1 MYLLFKENNK
11 IIRKEKI
18 DEYLIKKPILNTLR
32 AKYLYRADYLMQE
45 KDYSDL
51 QKAVTDPADK
61 QVVDFLLGKEF
72 NKEDIRELTAI
83 LLLNTFKFEGLRIRE
98 AIDNLIEV
106 IRTVGEEYEAFQFTN
121 LILPGKVVTI
131 KGIVNKTGVVK
142 EINENVA
149 TIKLFTGEIL
159 EIHDMYNVLTVI

>member
-32 AKYLYRADYLMQE
+32 AKYLYKADYLMQE

-72 NKEDIRELTAI
+72 KKEDIRELTAI
-83 LLLNTFKFEGLRIRE
+83 LLLNTFKFKGLRIRE
-98 AIDNLIEV
+98 AIDNLVEV

-121 LILPGKVVTI
+121 LILPGKVVTM
-131 KGIVNKTGVVK
+131 KGTATGIVK
-142 EINENVA
+142 EINNNTA

-159 EIHDMYNVLTVI
+159 EIGDMYNLLTVI

>member
-32 AKYLYRADYLMQE
+32 AKYLYKADYLMQE

-83 LLLNTFKFEGLRIRE
+83 LLLNTLKFKGLRIRE
-98 AIDNLIEV
+98 AIDNLVEV
-106 IRTVGEEYEAFQFTN
+106 IRTVGEECEAFQFTN
-121 LILPGKVVTI
+121 LILPGKVVTM
-131 KGIVNKTGVVK
+131 KETATGIVK
-142 EINENVA
+142 EINNNTA

-159 EIHDMYNVLTVI
+159 EIGDMYNVLTVI

>member
-32 AKYLYRADYLMQE
+32 AKYLYKADYLMQE

-83 LLLNTFKFEGLRIRE
+83 LLLNTFKFKGLRIRE
-98 AIDNLIEV
+98 AIDNLVEV
-106 IRTVGEEYEAFQFTN
+106 IRTVGKEYEAFQFTN
-121 LILPGKVVTI
+121 LILPGKVVTM
-131 KGIVNKTGVVK
+131 KGTATGIVK
-142 EINENVA
+142 EINNNTA

-159 EIHDMYNVLTVI
+159 EIGDMYNVLTVI

>member
-32 AKYLYRADYLMQE
+32 AKYLYKADYLMQE

-72 NKEDIRELTAI
+72 KKEDIRELTAI
-83 LLLNTFKFEGLRIRE
+83 LLLNTFKFKGLRIRE
-98 AIDNLIEV
+98 AIDNLVEV

-121 LILPGKVVTI
+121 LILPGKVVTM
-131 KGIVNKTGVVK
+131 KGTATGIVK
-142 EINENVA
+142 EINNNTA

-159 EIHDMYNVLTVI
+159 EIGDMYNVLTVI

>member
-83 LLLNTFKFEGLRIRE
+83 LLLNTFKYEGLRIRE
-98 AIDNLIEV
+98 AIDNLVEV
-106 IRTVGEEYEAFQFTN
+106 M
-121 LILPGKVVTI
+121 
-131 KGIVNKTGVVK
+131 KT
-142 EINENVA
+142 
-149 TIKLFTGEIL
+149 
-159 EIHDMYNVLTVI
+159 

>member
-32 AKYLYRADYLMQE
+32 AKYLYKADYLMQE

-83 LLLNTFKFEGLRIRE
+83 LLLNTLKFEGLRIRE
-98 AIDNLIEV
+98 AIDNLVEV
-106 IRTVGEEYEAFQFTN
+106 IRTVGKEYEAFQFTN
-121 LILPGKVVTI
+121 LILPGKVVTM
-131 KGIVNKTGVVK
+131 KGTATGIVK
-142 EINENVA
+142 EINNNTA

-159 EIHDMYNVLTVI
+159 EIGDMYNVLTVI

>member
-1 MYLLFKENNK
+1 MISN
-11 IIRKEKI
+11 
-18 DEYLIKKPILNTLR
+18 
-32 AKYLYRADYLMQE
+32 
-45 KDYSDL
+45 
-51 QKAVTDPADK
+51 
-61 QVVDFLLGKEF
+61 
-72 NKEDIRELTAI
+72 LTAI

-98 AIDNLIEV
+98 AIDNLVEV

-121 LILPGKVVTI
+121 LILPGKVVTM
-131 KGIVNKTGVVK
+131 KGTATGVVK

>member
-32 AKYLYRADYLMQE
+32 AKYLYKADYLMQE

-72 NKEDIRELTAI
+72 KKEDIRELTAI
-83 LLLNTFKFEGLRIRE
+83 LLLNTFKFKGLRIRE
-98 AIDNLIEV
+98 AIDNLVEV
-106 IRTVGEEYEAFQFTN
+106 IRSVGEECEAFQFTN
-121 LILPGKVVTI
+121 LILPGKVVTM
-131 KGIVNKTGVVK
+131 KGTATGIVK
-142 EINENVA
+142 EINNNTA

-159 EIHDMYNVLTVI
+159 EIGDMYNVLTVI

>member
-11 IIRKEKI
+11 IIRKENI

-83 LLLNTFKFEGLRIRE
+83 LLLNTFKFKGLRIRE

-106 IRTVGEEYEAFQFTN
+106 IRTVGEEYEVFQFTN
-121 LILPGKVVTI
+121 IILPGKVVTI

>member
-72 NKEDIRELTAI
+72 IRLWVGQAYIMSYYIALVVITPALIPFSQNIGISVLRAMNKH
-83 LLLNTFKFEGLRIRE
+83 KFRSI
-98 AIDNLIEV
+98 I
-106 IRTVGEEYEAFQFTN
+106 YFF
-121 LILPGKVVTI
+121 
-131 KGIVNKTGVVK
+131 IVN
-142 EINENVA
+142 
-149 TIKLFTGEIL
+149 
-159 EIHDMYNVLTVI
+159 

>member
-32 AKYLYRADYLMQE
+32 AKYLYKADYLMQE

-72 NKEDIRELTAI
+72 KKEDIRELTAI
-83 LLLNTFKFEGLRIRE
+83 LLLNTLKFKGLRIRE
-98 AIDNLIEV
+98 AIDNLVEV

-121 LILPGKVVTI
+121 LILPGKVVTM
-131 KGIVNKTGVVK
+131 KGTATGIVK
-142 EINENVA
+142 EINNNTA

-159 EIHDMYNVLTVI
+159 EIGDMYNVLTVI

>member
-72 NKEDIRELTAI
+72 NKEDYLLAFLWMAKGMTMDEVMSLKFQDSKDAI
-83 LLLNTFKFEGLRIRE
+83 
-98 AIDNLIEV
+98 A
-106 IRTVGEEYEAFQFTN
+106 
-121 LILPGKVVTI
+121 
-131 KGIVNKTGVVK
+131 VK
-142 EINENVA
+142 
-149 TIKLFTGEIL
+149 
-159 EIHDMYNVLTVI
+159 

>member
-1 MYLLFKENNK
+1 
-11 IIRKEKI
+11 
-18 DEYLIKKPILNTLR
+18 
-32 AKYLYRADYLMQE
+32 MQE

-83 LLLNTFKFEGLRIRE
+83 LLLNTFKYEGLRIRE
-98 AIDNLIEV
+98 AIDNLVEV

-121 LILPGKVVTI
+121 IILPGKVVTI

>member
-32 AKYLYRADYLMQE
+32 AKYLYKADYLMQE

-72 NKEDIRELTAI
+72 KKEDIRELTAI
-83 LLLNTFKFEGLRIRE
+83 LLLNTFKFKGLRIRE
-98 AIDNLIEV
+98 AIDNLVEV
-106 IRTVGEEYEAFQFTN
+106 IRTVGKEYEAFQFTN
-121 LILPGKVVTI
+121 LILPGKVVTM
-131 KGIVNKTGVVK
+131 KGTATGIVK
-142 EINENVA
+142 EINNNTA

-159 EIHDMYNVLTVI
+159 EIGDMYNVLTVI

>member
-32 AKYLYRADYLMQE
+32 AKYLYKADYLMQE

-83 LLLNTFKFEGLRIRE
+83 LLLNTLKFEGLRIRE
-98 AIDNLIEV
+98 AIDNLVEV
-106 IRTVGEEYEAFQFTN
+106 IRTVGKEYEEFQFTN
-121 LILPGKVVTI
+121 LILPGKVVTM
-131 KGIVNKTGVVK
+131 KGTATGIVK
-142 EINENVA
+142 EINNNTA

-159 EIHDMYNVLTVI
+159 EIGDMYNVLTVI

>member
-83 LLLNTFKFEGLRIRE
+83 LLLNTFKYEGLRIRE
-98 AIDNLIEV
+98 AIDNLVEV

-121 LILPGKVVTI
+121 LILPGKVVTM
-131 KGIVNKTGVVK
+131 KGTATGIVK
-142 EINENVA
+142 EINNNTA

-159 EIHDMYNVLTVI
+159 EIGDMYNVLTVI

>member
-83 LLLNTFKFEGLRIRE
+83 LLLNTLKFKGLRIRE
-98 AIDNLIEV
+98 AIDNLVEV
-106 IRTVGEEYEAFQFTN
+106 IRTVGKEYEAFQFTN
-121 LILPGKVVTI
+121 LILPGKVVTM
-131 KGIVNKTGVVK
+131 KGTATGIVK
-142 EINENVA
+142 EINNNTA

-159 EIHDMYNVLTVI
+159 EIGDMYNVLTVI

>member
-83 LLLNTFKFEGLRIRE
+83 LLLNTLKFKGLRIRE
-98 AIDNLIEV
+98 AIDNLVEV

-121 LILPGKVVTI
+121 LILPGKVVTM
-131 KGIVNKTGVVK
+131 KGTATGIVK
-142 EINENVA
+142 EINNNTA

-159 EIHDMYNVLTVI
+159 EIGDMYNVLTVI

>member
-1 MYLLFKENNK
+1 
-11 IIRKEKI
+11 
-18 DEYLIKKPILNTLR
+18 
-32 AKYLYRADYLMQE
+32 MQE

-98 AIDNLIEV
+98 AIDNLVEV

-121 LILPGKVVTI
+121 IILPGKVVTI

>member
-32 AKYLYRADYLMQE
+32 AKYLYKADYLMQE

-83 LLLNTFKFEGLRIRE
+83 LLLNTLKFKGLRIRE
-98 AIDNLIEV
+98 AIDNLVEV
-106 IRTVGEEYEAFQFTN
+106 IRTVGKEYEAFQFTN
-121 LILPGKVVTI
+121 LILPGKVVTM
-131 KGIVNKTGVVK
+131 KGTATGIVK
-142 EINENVA
+142 EINNNTA

>member
-32 AKYLYRADYLMQE
+32 AKYLYKADYLMQE

-72 NKEDIRELTAI
+72 KKEDIRELTAI
-83 LLLNTFKFEGLRIRE
+83 LLLNTFKYEGLRIRE
-98 AIDNLIEV
+98 AIDNLVEV
-106 IRTVGEEYEAFQFTN
+106 IRTVGKEYEAFQFTN
-121 LILPGKVVTI
+121 LILPGKVVTM
-131 KGIVNKTGVVK
+131 KGTATGIVK
-142 EINENVA
+142 EINNNTA

-159 EIHDMYNVLTVI
+159 EIGDMYNVLTVI

>member
-11 IIRKEKI
+11 IIRKENI

-83 LLLNTFKFEGLRIRE
+83 LLLNTLKFKGLRIRE
-98 AIDNLIEV
+98 AIDNLVEI
-106 IRTVGEEYEAFQFTN
+106 IRTVGEEYEVFQFTN
-121 LILPGKVVTI
+121 IILPGKVVTI

>member
-18 DEYLIKKPILNTLR
+18 DEYLIKKHILNTLR

-83 LLLNTFKFEGLRIRE
+83 LLLNTFKYEGLRIRE
-98 AIDNLIEV
+98 AIDNLVEI
-106 IRTVGEEYEAFQFTN
+106 IRTVGEECEAFQFTN

>member
-83 LLLNTFKFEGLRIRE
+83 LLLNTFKYEGLRIRE
-98 AIDNLIEV
+98 AIDNLVEI

-121 LILPGKVVTI
+121 LILPGKVVTM
-131 KGIVNKTGVVK
+131 KGTATGIVK

>member
-32 AKYLYRADYLMQE
+32 AKYLYKADYLMQE

-83 LLLNTFKFEGLRIRE
+83 LLLNTLKFKGLRIRE
-98 AIDNLIEV
+98 AIDNLVEV
-106 IRTVGEEYEAFQFTN
+106 IRTVGKEYEAFQFTN
-121 LILPGKVVTI
+121 LILPGKVVTM
-131 KGIVNKTGVVK
+131 KGTATGIVK
-142 EINENVA
+142 EINNNTA

-159 EIHDMYNVLTVI
+159 EIGDMYNVLTVI

>member
-11 IIRKEKI
+11 IIRKENI

-83 LLLNTFKFEGLRIRE
+83 LLLNTLKFKGLRIRE
-98 AIDNLIEV
+98 AIDNLVEV
-106 IRTVGEEYEAFQFTN
+106 IRTVGKEYEAFQFTN
-121 LILPGKVVTI
+121 LILPGKVVTM
-131 KGIVNKTGVVK
+131 KGTATGIVK
-142 EINENVA
+142 EINNNTA

-159 EIHDMYNVLTVI
+159 EIGDMYNVLTVI